1 MDGRKDGC
9 EDGWMDGTWIRAGP
23 DVVLVLVAVLLD
35 LEEGGLRG
43 GA

>member
-1 MDGRKDGC
+1 
-9 EDGWMDGTWIRAGP
+9 MDGTWIRAGP